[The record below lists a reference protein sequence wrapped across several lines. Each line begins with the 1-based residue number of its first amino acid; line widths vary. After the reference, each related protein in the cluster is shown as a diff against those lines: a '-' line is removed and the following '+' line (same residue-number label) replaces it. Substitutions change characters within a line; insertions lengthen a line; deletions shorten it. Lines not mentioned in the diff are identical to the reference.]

1 MKKIFLSTALCLA
14 TVFSGSASDNWT
26 LQGNSYTVDTLSH
39 ELIGPGTTLTK
50 LQLSGHH
57 KERIFYT
64 TTDLTNENVE
74 VKAVKGRNT
83 LLGLET
89 VSSMSKSCS
98 NSEYSYF
105 SGVNADFFSMTSP
118 TLPIGSVIVNNEV
131 YIGKNNNWP
140 GFGIDENKKPYSGT
154 IVFGGKV
161 KSATAEYAITG
172 INKGRGE
179 NDLVIYTPKMSNT
192 ETNSYGTEVSLEPV
206 EGSKIVQGKVA
217 KMKVSCAPA
226 NAGSMEIPA
235 TGYVLSGHGTAAAFI
250 AGLKE
255 GDVLDVELQV
265 SFNGVVANI
274 TQSVGGQPMIL
285 SKGEVLNTDGVIDHL
300 PTLQP
305 RTAVGYSADGT
316 KLVMMVVDGRSGI
329 SSGVTSK
336 ELAEIMRYCGC
347 SEALNFDG
355 GGSSAMYN
363 SAFGVVNQP
372 SGNAERSVTDGLFV
386 ACKKAADNEIKS
398 ISFKDYSLFLPK
410 YGFYKPVIYG
420 YSATGELIS
429 TNVEGYKLS
438 CSAEL
443 GEVKDNGLTL
453 FCNGNG
459 THALTA
465 TYNGATAT
473 LPVTVSEGV
482 LSFRLENVIEDSYK
496 GYQIEVVSTINGENY
511 PVDPTA
517 LEWSSDNETIAT
529 VSAAGLVTGVSNGTA
544 KITGKLNEFT
554 ATLNVIVEIPTGHTV
569 AVDPNTDM
577 ATWNF
582 SQSGCVV
589 SGKTSLPA
597 GMNLTLTGKKGR
609 SPYLKI
615 SKDVKVYSVPDSIQI
630 RFIPNGIPL
639 SSISIGVTNA
649 KGELNLYKESLTNIK
664 NTEENIV
671 KIAVSDIFE
680 TADRGIYPITFNYLN
695 FGLKTMA
702 NEKQYELEIPGIE
715 VIYKDCTASGVDKIV
730 ATENTISVYPN
741 PVKAGEPV
749 VVNGVEDNCK
759 VSVYS
764 LSGTLAAEVA
774 GNESGSVILSTEEL
788 GAGVYLV
795 QYNSETVKLIVK

>member
-1 MKKIFLSTALCLA
+1 MKKILLSVALCSFTAL
-14 TVFSGSASDNWT
+14 SGIASTEWT
-26 LQGNSYTVDTLSH
+26 LQGNVYSVDTLSH
-39 ELIGPGTTLTK
+39 ELVGPGTTLTK
-50 LQLSGHH
+50 LALGGYH

-74 VKAVKGRNT
+74 IKAVKGKNT
-83 LLGLET
+83 LTGLET
-89 VSSMSKSCS
+89 VSSMSKSRS

-105 SGVNADFFSMTSP
+105 SGVNADFFSMSAP
-118 TLPIGSVIVNNEV
+118 TYSIGSVIVDGEV
-131 YIGKNNNWP
+131 FIGKNNGWP
-140 GFGIDENKKPYSGT
+140 GFGLDSKKKPYAGT

-161 KSATAEYAITG
+161 KSATAENAITG
-172 INKGRGE
+172 VNKGRGE
-179 NDLVIYTPKMSNT
+179 NDMIIYTPKMANT
-192 ETNSYGTEVSLEPV
+192 ETNAYGTEVSLEPV
-206 EGSKIVQGKVA
+206 EGAKIVPGKTA

-226 NAGSMEIPA
+226 NAGSMVVPA
-235 TGYVLSGHGTAAAFI
+235 TGYVLSGHGTAAAFV

-255 GDVLDVELQV
+255 GDILDVELQV
-265 SFNGVVANI
+265 SFNGVNANI

-285 SKGEVLNTDGVIDHL
+285 SNNEVLNTDGVIDHL

-336 ELAEIMRYCGC
+336 ELAEIMRYVGC

-355 GGSSAMYN
+355 GGSSAMYH
-363 SAFGVVNQP
+363 STFGVINRP

-459 THALTA
+459 THKLTA
-465 TYNGATAT
+465 TFNGATAE

-482 LSFRLENVIEDSYK
+482 LSFRLQNVIEDSYK
-496 GYQIEVVSTINGENY
+496 GYQVEVVSTISGENY
-511 PVDPTA
+511 SVDPTA
-517 LEWSSDNETIAT
+517 LTWSSDNESVAK
-529 VSAAGLVTGVSNGTA
+529 VSASGLVTGVSNGVA

-554 ATLNVIVEIPTGHTV
+554 ATLNVTVEVPTGHTV
-569 AVDPNTDM
+569 AIDPNTDM
-577 ATWNF
+577 TTWKF

-589 SGKTSLPA
+589 SAKNSLPA
-597 GMNLTLTGKKGR
+597 GMKLTLTGQKGR

-615 SKDVKVYSVPDSIQI
+615 AKDVKVYSVPDSIQI
-630 RFIPNGIPL
+630 RFSPNGMPL
-639 SSISIGVTNA
+639 SSISVGVTNA
-649 KGELNLYKESLTNIK
+649 KGDLKSYKQSLTNI
-664 NTEENIV
+664 NTAKENV
-671 KIAVSDIFE
+671 LKIAVSDIFE
-680 TADRGIYPITFNYLN
+680 TADRGLYPITFNYLN
-695 FGLKTMA
+695 FGLKTMVTG
-702 NEKQYELEIPGIE
+702 KKYEFEIPGIE
-715 VIYKDCTASGVDKIV
+715 VIYKEVEQSGVENIV
-730 ATENTISVYPN
+730 VEEDEIAVYPN

-749 VVNGVEDNCK
+749 TVSGVEGCEK
-759 VSVYS
+759 VSVYT
-764 LSGTLAAEVA
+764 LSGELVAEVV
-774 GNESGSVILSTEEL
+774 GNESGFVTLSTASMS
-788 GAGVYLV
+788 AGVYLIK
-795 QYNSETVKLIVK
+795 YNNIIKKLIVK